1 MSTRGKVAVA
11 GVVAAIV
18 LFWSVGFWA
27 GLLVLIGVPAVA
39 YLLMDP
45 SQRRRLRGISRK
57 QIGR

>member
-1 MSTRGKVAVA
+1 MSTSGKVAVA

-18 LFWSVGFWA
+18 LFWAVGFWV

-39 YLLMDP
+39 YLLLDS
-45 SQRRRLRGISRK
+45 SQRRRLRGMSRK